1 MLPEAVHVV
10 VVTHDPAQTCAVLG
24 FAAGAVR
31 SGWLLD
37 SPYSLFDHRLRTG
50 ASVSVASVEIGQG
63 RASALAEVGRLS
75 LLHPDAL
82 LLVLDTAGSGDSVVA
97 SGSASLVAVARR
109 LARSASGRVV
119 VEPPA
124 DAPDLCSYG
133 RMQHLVLRGHAEAQ
147 PADVAFAVVDEQVRL
162 LALER
167 DGLADGSPV
176 LGTAPTDGPDR
187 SMAQEAT
194 AWVDAVTAEPPMAD
208 RDDGAVGEALARSDF
223 FAAGSLFF
231 YELVYEVVTRIDDLS
246 RTWSGRR
253 LRSYARECARA
264 MASVCDTAPV
274 ARGSPAD
281 MAVRFPV
288 VEMLERNAAGAA
300 VMLTTPAAW
309 RCLDAT
315 TRDRVL
321 TALCGP
327 GDAPRPP
334 SEVGWSC
341 LLPLVEVGAFCP
353 AEHKRMARVVACSS
367 YDLLTLVRAPLS
379 LALAKVLTDLGSGV
393 PARQD
398 LAARFLYRD
407 APALPGQLTGREDY
421 AVGGPL
427 HSAARA
433 GSHGAAEALSRTNL
447 AGTSVARRAGVL
459 MAALFIDGRYL
470 RLDLPAGERAVLAAT
485 SLTGDLAQVL
495 EAGAG
500 MLPSPVG
507 AGELS
512 GYLVHETA
520 DRLTE
525 LGDAL
530 APDEAELWAG
540 FVATL
545 RARL

>member
-1 MLPEAVHVV
+1 MLPEPVHVV
-10 VVTHDPAQTCAVLG
+10 VVTHDPAQTSAVLG
-24 FAAGAVR
+24 FAAGAVS
-31 SGWLLD
+31 SGWQLD
-37 SPYSLFDHRLRTG
+37 SPYSLFDFRSRTG

-63 RASALAEVGRLS
+63 KASAVAEVGRLS

-82 LLVLDTAGSGDSVVA
+82 LLVLDTATSGDPVVA

-109 LARSASGRVV
+109 LARSGSGRVV

-124 DAPDLCSYG
+124 AAPDLCAYG
-133 RMQHLVLRGHAEAQ
+133 RMQHLVLRGRAAHF
-147 PADVAFAVVDEQVRL
+147 AFAVVDEQRRL

-167 DGLADGSPV
+167 DGVADRSPV
-176 LGTAPTDGPDR
+176 LGAAPTDGPDR

-194 AWVDAVTAEPPMAD
+194 AWVDAVTAEPPVAG
-208 RDDGAVGEALARSDF
+208 RDDGAIGKALARSDF

-231 YELVYEVVTRIDDLS
+231 YELVYEVVTRIDDVS

-264 MASVCDTAPV
+264 MASVCDAAPV
-274 ARGSPAD
+274 APGSPAD

-288 VEMLERNAAGAA
+288 AEMLERNAAGAA

-309 RCLDAT
+309 RCLDLP

-321 TALCGP
+321 AALCGP

-334 SEVGWSC
+334 SDVGWSC
-341 LLPLVEVGAFCP
+341 LLPLVEVGALCP

-407 APALPGQLTGREDY
+407 APGLPGQLTGREDY

-495 EAGAG
+495 EASAG
-500 MLPSPVG
+500 MLPPPVG

-520 DRLTE
+520 DRLAE
-525 LGDAL
+525 LDDAL

-545 RARL
+545 RTRL